1 MMDDMDLKNKIRTIP
16 DFPEP
21 GILFRDITTL
31 LSEPRAFRE
40 IIELFEAHYSSEEI
54 DLVVGVES
62 RGFIIGAALALQLGK
77 GFVPVRKAGKLPGP
91 THGVDYDLEYG
102 TDRVEVHKDAFPS
115 GSRILMVDDLIA
127 TGGTIEGSGQLI
139 EKAGGIIVGY
149 AFVIELIDLKGR
161 NRLKHP
167 IYSLVTF
174 AGD

>member
-1 MMDDMDLKNKIRTIP
+1 MDLKNKIRTIP

-31 LSEPRAFRE
+31 LREPQAFRE
-40 IIELFEAHYSSEEI
+40 IIELFEAHYSSEVI

-161 NRLKHP
+161 DRLNRP

-174 AGD
+174 EGD

>member
-1 MMDDMDLKNKIRTIP
+1 MDLKNKIRTIP

-31 LSEPRAFRE
+31 LSEPQAFRE
-40 IIELFEAHYSSEEI
+40 IIDLFEAHYSSVDI

-62 RGFIIGAALALQLGK
+62 RGFIIGAALALKLGK

-91 THGVDYDLEYG
+91 TYGVDYDLEYG
-102 TDRVEVHKDAFPS
+102 TDRVEVHQDAFPS
-115 GSRILMVDDLIA
+115 GSKILMVDDLIA

-161 NRLKHP
+161 DRLKGP

-174 AGD
+174 EGD